1 VTPVVSV
8 TLSVVA
14 ATLSFVSVTLFV
26 VAMTLSVITATLF
39 VVAVTLFVVA
49 VTLSFVS
56 VTLFVVAVTLFV
68 ITATLFVAARLT
80 LAIVFGAMASLFIV
94 AFDVT
99 PVAVTAMPRVAVTPV
114 VALFR
119 ILGVLPAIVTSGIT
133 LRMVPLVMAAAVG
146 VDVVVVTVFFGALL
160 LFLVVLPIV
169 SVRVAPLPR
178 TPLFVIPPGVDFMET
193 VSAEIY
199 G

>member
-1 VTPVVSV
+1 
-8 TLSVVA
+8 
-14 ATLSFVSVTLFV
+14 
-26 VAMTLSVITATLF
+26 
-39 VVAVTLFVVA
+39 
-49 VTLSFVS
+49 
-56 VTLFVVAVTLFV
+56 
-68 ITATLFVAARLT
+68 
-80 LAIVFGAMASLFIV
+80 
-94 AFDVT
+94 
-99 PVAVTAMPRVAVTPV
+99 VAVTPV